1 MSIWSKLI
9 GIKKTEDRN
18 NIIGNKTTSVPCSTH
33 NYIISKIKRDFKRNK
48 KYHFTHI
55 SKNQK
60 VNEEYIYFLHSLNL
74 YPYL

>member
-1 MSIWSKLI
+1 MLQIYKF
-9 GIKKTEDRN
+9 
-18 NIIGNKTTSVPCSTH
+18 
-33 NYIISKIKRDFKRNK
+33 IISKIKRDFKRNK